1 MTKKLLSILFLIITV
16 QSFGQDLKIGIMRQH
31 SANDV
36 LISYHKG
43 SYNVFGD
50 NLKLHTI
57 LPTESIEIKVRG
69 NKLELVRGVTI
80 LGVFDTI
87 RVKESLPN
95 HSFRIQ
101 ILKPAK
107 HKERK
112 YKNDLLI
119 VSERKSK
126 SASFKIKVINE
137 VKMHNY
143 LGGVI
148 ESEGGGGRHLEY
160 YKVQAVLSRTYVLKN
175 SKKHKKEGFNLCD
188 RVHCQAYHKMLT
200 YTPTIDTAVRQ
211 TKSIIM
217 IDNNFNLA
225 NGFFFANCGGQTSE
239 SDFVWNKSISYC
251 RSVVDTFCIHT
262 RQSNWTKKIKKSE
275 WDKYMLNHFG
285 YPINDPVYGPLIYS
299 FKQKQRLAFYQIPQL
314 GIPLRDLRK
323 KFRLKSTW
331 FDVYLEGDYIVL
343 KGHGFGHGVGLCQEG
358 AMGMAKQGYSYD
370 KILKFYFSN
379 VHLINY
385 YKWKYFRSALKSNS
399 VL

>member
-200 YTPTIDTAVRQ
+200 YTQTIDTAVRQ

-217 IDNNFNLA
+217 IDNNM
-225 NGFFFANCGGQTSE
+225 
-239 SDFVWNKSISYC
+239 
-251 RSVVDTFCIHT
+251 
-262 RQSNWTKKIKKSE
+262 IK
-275 WDKYMLNHFG
+275 
-285 YPINDPVYGPLIYS
+285 
-299 FKQKQRLAFYQIPQL
+299 
-314 GIPLRDLRK
+314 
-323 KFRLKSTW
+323 
-331 FDVYLEGDYIVL
+331 
-343 KGHGFGHGVGLCQEG
+343 
-358 AMGMAKQGYSYD
+358 
-370 KILKFYFSN
+370 
-379 VHLINY
+379 
-385 YKWKYFRSALKSNS
+385 
-399 VL
+399 